1 VKDQNRF
8 GVFILIISAIG
19 FGTLGLWG
27 KLAYKTG
34 LSPLQLLAARFIL
47 SSMILWVVSLIF
59 FRKKIKISCKQIFFL
74 FLQGGILYTLTS
86 YAYFLSLQTLKVSL
100 ATILFFL
107 HPIYTYFITA
117 FILKKKITI
126 RKWFALLVSLIGIT
140 LVVDITNLS
149 MADSYKGMIFAI
161 IAGLCYSIFTV
172 NNEVNKDQTSG
183 YTTTLYTITF
193 SGLTMGVLASTQLN
207 NWLAFNFNQI
217 KVITGI
223 SLIGTILGILCF
235 VVGIKLV
242 GATTASVV
250 SVFEPLSGV
259 FLAYIFLDETIS
271 FIQSIG
277 IMIVL
282 VAVYLVTTKR
292 KLAIKN

>member
-1 VKDQNRF
+1 
-8 GVFILIISAIG
+8 
-19 FGTLGLWG
+19 
-27 KLAYKTG
+27 
-34 LSPLQLLAARFIL
+34 
-47 SSMILWVVSLIF
+47 
-59 FRKKIKISCKQIFFL
+59 
-74 FLQGGILYTLTS
+74 
-86 YAYFLSLQTLKVSL
+86 
-100 ATILFFL
+100 
-107 HPIYTYFITA
+107 
-117 FILKKKITI
+117 
-126 RKWFALLVSLIGIT
+126 
-140 LVVDITNLS
+140 

>member
-1 VKDQNRF
+1 
-8 GVFILIISAIG
+8 
-19 FGTLGLWG
+19 
-27 KLAYKTG
+27 
-34 LSPLQLLAARFIL
+34 
-47 SSMILWVVSLIF
+47 
-59 FRKKIKISCKQIFFL
+59 
-74 FLQGGILYTLTS
+74 
-86 YAYFLSLQTLKVSL
+86 LKVSL

-117 FILKKKITI
+117 FILKKKIAI
-126 RKWFALLVSLIGIT
+126 RKWFALLVSLIGIAF
-140 LVVDITNLS
+140 VVDITNLS
-149 MADSYKGMIFAI
+149 MADSGKGMIFAV

-207 NWLAFNFNQI
+207 NWLAFNFNQL

-271 FIQSIG
+271 FVQSIG